1 MAVVVKYDNT
11 KLRKML
17 ATLKGKPVRILHD
30 GTDYG
35 VFQELGSAT
44 RSVPLKPFIGPAI
57 ENARPAYEKGWPQVI
72 EQSLMTPDDFIEKLA
87 RDAEGV
93 AKDKVPVDTGNLK
106 NSIAVSK
113 PEEYGSHA

>member
-1 MAVVVKYDNT
+1 MDTVIKYDNA
-11 KLRKML
+11 KLRKMI

-44 RSVPLKPFIGPAI
+44 RTVPLRPFIEPAI
-57 ENARPAYEKGWPQVI
+57 ANVRPAFEKGWEQVI
-72 EQSLMTPDDFIEKLA
+72 EQAIMTPDAFVEKLA
-87 RDAEGV
+87 RDAEAV

-106 NSIAVSK
+106 NSIGVSK
-113 PEEYGSHA
+113 PEEYGPRE